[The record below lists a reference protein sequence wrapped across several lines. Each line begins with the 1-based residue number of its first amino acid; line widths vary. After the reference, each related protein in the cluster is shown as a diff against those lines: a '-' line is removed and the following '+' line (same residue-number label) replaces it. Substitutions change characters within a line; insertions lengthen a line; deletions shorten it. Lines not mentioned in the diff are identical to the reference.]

1 MSNEE
6 NLILD
11 IFDVNREGLRHIAER
26 ISLYLDYRDLVSLK
40 RSCSTVLRFL
50 GSGNFEQE
58 KLSAQLRRDW
68 GSGEPR
74 RTAALPFHQLTPVN
88 NVKLVRNKQ
97 EIFVS
102 TVTQVYNLSLDS
114 PSQALDKELEAKHTP
129 EELSESVK
137 NGLKLNLRLPS
148 TSLNAKINTKIESG
162 ENEIDYKHVYINEN
176 KNLEKNQITQFDIL
190 KNYLIAGNNN
200 GILSIWDIDTAELLN
215 SKQLFGIITGLLS
228 NCLIFLFN

>member
-1 MSNEE
+1 M
-6 NLILD
+6 ILD

-50 GSGNFEQE
+50 GSGNFEKE

-68 GSGEPR
+68 GFGEPR
-74 RTAALPFHQLTPVN
+74 RSISLPFHQLTPVN
-88 NVKLVRNKQ
+88 NVKLVRNKP

-102 TVTQVYNLSLDS
+102 TVTRVYNLSLEKDS
-114 PSQALDKELEAKHTP
+114 PSQALDNESEAKHTP

-137 NGLKLNLRLPS
+137 SGLKLNLRLPS

-228 NCLIFLFN
+228 NCLIFLVN

>member
-1 MSNEE
+1 M
-6 NLILD
+6 ILD

-26 ISLYLDYRDLVSLK
+26 ISLYLNYRDLVSLK
-40 RSCSTVLRFL
+40 RSCSTVYRFL
-50 GSGNFEQE
+50 ESGNFEQE
-58 KLSAQLRRDW
+58 KLSEQLRRDW

-74 RTAALPFHQLTPVN
+74 RSISLPFHQLTPVN

-129 EELSESVK
+129 EELSDSVK
-137 NGLKLNLRLPS
+137 SGLKLNLRLPS
-148 TSLNAKINTKIESG
+148 TSLNAKINTKIEPG
-162 ENEIDYKHVYINEN
+162 ENEIVDYKHVYINEN

-228 NCLIFLFN
+228 KC

>member
-1 MSNEE
+1 M
-6 NLILD
+6 ILD

-50 GSGNFEQE
+50 GSGNFEKE

-74 RTAALPFHQLTPVN
+74 RSASLPFHQLTPVN
-88 NVKLVRNKQ
+88 NVKLVRNKP

-114 PSQALDKELEAKHTP
+114 PSQALDNESEAKHTQT

-137 NGLKLNLRLPS
+137 SGLKLNIRLPS

-228 NCLIFLFN
+228 NGLIFLVN

>member
-1 MSNEE
+1 MSNED

-26 ISLYLDYRDLVSLK
+26 ISLYLDHSDLVSLK
-40 RSCSTVLRFL
+40 RSCSTVYRFL
-50 GSGNFEQE
+50 GSGEIEQQ
-58 KLSAQLRRDW
+58 KLSEKLRRDW

-74 RTAALPFHQLTPVN
+74 RSTSLPFHQLTPVN
-88 NVKLVRNKQ
+88 NVKLVRDKQ

-102 TVTQVYNLSLDS
+102 TVTQVYNLSLEDDS
-114 PSQALDKELEAKHTP
+114 PSHNIDNGSRAN

-137 NGLKLNLRLPS
+137 SGLKLNLRLPS
-148 TSLNAKINTKIESG
+148 TSLNAKINTKIEEG
-162 ENEIDYKHVYINEN
+162 EDEVDYKQVYVNEN

-215 SKQLFGIITGLLS
+215 SKQLFGIITGLIDKLTKLVLS
-228 NCLIFLFN
+228 

>member
-11 IFDVNREGLRHIAER
+11 IFNVNREGLRHIAER
-26 ISLYLDYRDLVSLK
+26 ISLYLEHRDLVSFK
-40 RSCSTVLRFL
+40 RSCSTVYKFL
-50 GSGNFEQE
+50 ASGEIEQQ
-58 KLSAQLRRDW
+58 KLSEKLRRDW

-74 RTAALPFHQLTPVN
+74 RSASLPFHPLTAVN
-88 NVKLVRNKQ
+88 NVKLVRDKQ
-97 EIFVS
+97 QIFVS
-102 TVTQVYNLSLDS
+102 TVTEVYNLSLEDDS
-114 PSQALDKELEAKHTP
+114 PSHISDNGSEAKHT

-137 NGLKLNLRLPS
+137 SGLKLNLRLPS

-162 ENEIDYKHVYINEN
+162 ENDIVDFIHVYVNEN

-215 SKQLFGIITGLLS
+215 SKQLFGIITGF
-228 NCLIFLFN
+228 CCK